1 MMCIHEK
8 LNSSVSKKISAQQ
21 IWQRLGAMFDLQ
33 ALNESEIVPFPNK
46 ELEFCLPQ
54 NDFSSITQQEFPRVP
69 QLPPPSDSRDTK
81 DTTKEISG
89 STERGPGKTR
99 PSALEK
105 AAERLAEPTRAE
117 ELPKREHRK
126 RTRQNTQSPA
136 SSSDSPATSK
146 RSRRT

>member
-1 MMCIHEK
+1 M
-8 LNSSVSKKISAQQ
+8 NQ
-21 IWQRLGAMFDLQ
+21 
-33 ALNESEIVPFPNK
+33 
-46 ELEFCLPQ
+46 LEF
-54 NDFSSITQQEFPRVP
+54 SA
-69 QLPPPSDSRDTK
+69 
-81 DTTKEISG
+81 

-126 RTRQNTQSPA
+126 RTIQNTQSPA